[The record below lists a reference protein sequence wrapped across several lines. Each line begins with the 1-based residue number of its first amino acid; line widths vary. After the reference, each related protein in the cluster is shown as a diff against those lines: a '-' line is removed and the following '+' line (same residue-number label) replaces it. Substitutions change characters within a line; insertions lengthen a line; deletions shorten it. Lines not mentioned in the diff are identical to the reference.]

1 LKAIRENK
9 NPELN
14 DQHLINTLCHYDC
27 KLFPPTYQL
36 SYHNLLRYK
45 DGPVWSIMKWNRYYG
60 TNYSSIK
67 ELVMSSYMWHFHENK
82 FEMARDYPKIKHILD
97 SFMSDLKQFVIT
109 KKVLPWK
116 PDDDSS
122 FYIDF
127 KEK

>member
-1 LKAIRENK
+1 VFEQVGWKKLGIWTT
-9 NPELN
+9 NPVPKYHRRTDRMN
-14 DQHLINTLCHYDC
+14 DRDIDDSQ
-27 KLFPPTYQL
+27 
-36 SYHNLLRYK
+36 
-45 DGPVWSIMKWNRYYG
+45 WN
-60 TNYSSIK
+60 S
-67 ELVMSSYMWHFHENK
+67 L

-97 SFMSDLKQFVIT
+97 SFMNDLKQFVIT